1 MKQKNDGFSVS
12 LGLVDYINP
21 ILYTITIITIITNMK
36 IIMTSPFLE
45 LFIVGASLSL
55 IFGFV
60 IPTGKL
66 IVGLGII
73 KFRMPVSLVF
83 LVNSGIFLSGMM
95 LMKTI
100 FNWKTNLLIITMVIA
115 ILLLIV
121 LYWKTKKFNTIAV
134 LIGAIGYLS
143 IYISLIG
150 KSIQMN
156 HLIPIILYSGAIL
169 LFIMLCG
176 IGIKA
181 NLKDPKV
188 HWVIELSNV
197 FCQFLVAI
205 GTILLWK

>member
-36 IIMTSPFLE
+36 EIMTSPFLE

-55 IFGFV
+55 IIGFV

>member
-36 IIMTSPFLE
+36 EIMTSPFLE